1 MHGQTARRDGTE
13 PAPAPPAVTPQ
24 DPSPMRLQDLKA
36 RVASEQY
43 VVDPGAV
50 AEALLSAADARA
62 ILALPPLERRII
74 RAGARTRPRGPA
86 LRLP

>member
-1 MHGQTARRDGTE
+1 
-13 PAPAPPAVTPQ
+13 
-24 DPSPMRLQDLKA
+24 MRLQDLKA

-43 VVDPGAV
+43 VVDPCAV